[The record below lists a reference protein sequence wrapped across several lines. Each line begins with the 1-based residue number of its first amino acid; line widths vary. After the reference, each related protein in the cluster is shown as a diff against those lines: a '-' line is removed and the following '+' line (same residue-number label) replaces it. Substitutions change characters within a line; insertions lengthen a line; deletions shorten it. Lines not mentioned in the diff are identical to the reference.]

1 MRPVAIHNDTSS
13 DPRQAPP
20 KRKRLFRLGV
30 IAAVVV
36 HVCLFAVLVLIPY
49 RLWRSGKSAQRI
61 EATSTT
67 AASPSASG
75 SAPSRDEVSVAD
87 TGPTDAEVE
96 KFRADVDRVIEE
108 SQQLGDDENLLKLE
122 SLAGQLSNVSSER
135 SINELSP
142 QLNNWLGTE
151 QRASRPADEP
161 LDGGF
166 DFQTAQLHE
175 VTREAAP
182 DGTWKYQ
189 SVLVDAEGRTMQ
201 IEMDAA
207 SGESSYRT
215 LQTLKAYPLAEKI
228 YRQVTMPLLDKLIK
242 AGEQAART
250 AQDLEDQANR
260 NASQDQIT
268 SSDPQQDQRSAETA
282 TGTTPPKP

>member
-1 MRPVAIHNDTSS
+1 
-13 DPRQAPP
+13 
-20 KRKRLFRLGV
+20 
-30 IAAVVV
+30 
-36 HVCLFAVLVLIPY
+36 
-49 RLWRSGKSAQRI
+49 
-61 EATSTT
+61 
-67 AASPSASG
+67 
-75 SAPSRDEVSVAD
+75 
-87 TGPTDAEVE
+87 
-96 KFRADVDRVIEE
+96 
-108 SQQLGDDENLLKLE
+108 
-122 SLAGQLSNVSSER
+122 
-135 SINELSP
+135 
-142 QLNNWLGTE
+142 
-151 QRASRPADEP
+151 
-161 LDGGF
+161 
-166 DFQTAQLHE
+166 

-282 TGTTPPKP
+282 TGITRPKP